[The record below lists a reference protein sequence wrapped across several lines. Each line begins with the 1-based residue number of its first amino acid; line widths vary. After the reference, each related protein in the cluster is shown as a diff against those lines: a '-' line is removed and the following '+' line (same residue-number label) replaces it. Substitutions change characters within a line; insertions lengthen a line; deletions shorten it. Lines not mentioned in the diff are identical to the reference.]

1 MYETTGREALLQP
14 DPSSCPTVVQMLTVR
29 IWMALNAY

>member
-1 MYETTGREALLQP
+1 MYETTGREALLRP
-14 DPSSCPTVVQMLTVR
+14 DPSCPTVVQMLTVR